1 MSLDCY
7 WVVFCQSVGF
17 PFDSQK
23 TSRLLAEGST
33 ATEELATFLKGGQS
47 KEIEIFPVTLG
58 FQLALNCLLVQ
69 SLSVGWTFTE
79 AWLRDPGDLEW
90 YYIFAIVS
98 SIGLPLAF
106 AVCGLFSQ
114 IAKQLLQDIS
124 QLPKQLG
131 SFSVRDSKCFCCSTD
146 HCHPITGD
154 EILCDR
160 RLVYSTISA
169 WYSISEED
177 DPLCIFDARVR
188 TQLADVVRRQLGPGH
203 LPWSYLCYMVGSSV
217 LFGAPVFYSSRGFG
231 YMIMDVTKMPLS
243 VILASLCAMRVWLI
257 IISRCPCLAASR
269 TFTWLLPLA
278 FMWYPI
284 AFLLV
289 WHAVLLFMKGSVVP
303 MTVVYFAMLSLGVG
317 ITAALNR
324 CKCRSGG

>member
-1 MSLDCY
+1 
-7 WVVFCQSVGF
+7 
-17 PFDSQK
+17 
-23 TSRLLAEGST
+23 
-33 ATEELATFLKGGQS
+33 
-47 KEIEIFPVTLG
+47 
-58 FQLALNCLLVQ
+58 
-69 SLSVGWTFTE
+69 
-79 AWLRDPGDLEW
+79 
-90 YYIFAIVS
+90 
-98 SIGLPLAF
+98 
-106 AVCGLFSQ
+106 
-114 IAKQLLQDIS
+114 
-124 QLPKQLG
+124 
-131 SFSVRDSKCFCCSTD
+131 
-146 HCHPITGD
+146 
-154 EILCDR
+154 
-160 RLVYSTISA
+160 
-169 WYSISEED
+169 
-177 DPLCIFDARVR
+177 
-188 TQLADVVRRQLGPGH
+188 
-203 LPWSYLCYMVGSSV
+203 MVGSSV